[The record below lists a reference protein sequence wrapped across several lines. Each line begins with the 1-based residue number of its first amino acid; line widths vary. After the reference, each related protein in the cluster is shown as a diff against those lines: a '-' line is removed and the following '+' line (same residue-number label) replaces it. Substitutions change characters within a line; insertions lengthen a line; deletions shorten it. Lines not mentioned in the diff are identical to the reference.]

1 MQKRKYPMRRTRD
14 TYGISNLPYGSSNSA
29 RTSDLLFMAAIILS
43 ENPFQFIDEN
53 LDIENFDDPRAKD
66 LFLALQEAQK
76 EGILDIEGILSR
88 CTDEAAARFVR
99 EVDTSGELQGGLEKI
114 IKDGFEKKKKAALE
128 RKRRDLVTQLQSLSV
143 DADPLQEK
151 LILEE
156 IINIDGELKATGGD
170 INE

>member
-1 MQKRKYPMRRTRD
+1 
-14 TYGISNLPYGSSNSA
+14 
-29 RTSDLLFMAAIILS
+29 MAAIILS

-114 IKDGFEKKKKAALE
+114 IKDGLEKKKKAALE

>member
-1 MQKRKYPMRRTRD
+1 MD
-14 TYGISNLPYGSSNSA
+14 
-29 RTSDLLFMAAIILS
+29 
-43 ENPFQFIDEN
+43 
-53 LDIENFDDPRAKD
+53 
-66 LFLALQEAQK
+66 LQEAQK